1 MAQHE
6 RPDDQAIRQSLDGI
20 LSSALFSRS
29 ERLRAFLKYV
39 VDKEIEGTGHQLKG
53 YTIGIDVFDRPQA
66 FNADSD
72 PLVRVHA
79 GKLRKLLT
87 AYYASEG
94 ADDIWRI
101 DIPKGTYVPE
111 YRRQRMPLPAQAVTD
126 RAPLPLR
133 RAANRRFSW
142 LPAPLSSPI
151 AVLSVLPLLIFVPLS
166 SPAMSVN
173 IPAQSRLHGAV
184 LERKFADDLPKIT
197 VRSQWP
203 RTGTAGRFADAFRT
217 AASHYRTVA
226 AVPGAV
232 LWQRPERE
240 VSDPLA
246 FTISVLPQSAPD
258 GLRVVIKNDASSDI
272 LYDQFIDGADLASE
286 ADILYESLALAAKV
300 LASDG
305 NIFRYATEMQTGS
318 PLMEC
323 MVLTDAYRN
332 QQTREAFQQAKACQE
347 KLSVNHQR
355 KLKFVIHAGALPL
368 TLIR

>member
-6 RPDDQAIRQSLDGI
+6 RPDDQTIRQALDGV
-20 LSSALFSRS
+20 LTSALFSRS

-39 VDKEIEGTGHQLKG
+39 VDKEMEGTGHQLKG

-79 GKLRKLLT
+79 GKLRKLLA
-87 AYYASEG
+87 AYYAGEG
-94 ADDIWRI
+94 AQDPCRI

-111 YRRQRMPLPAQAVTD
+111 YRRQRISPVLTADTGSSP
-126 RAPLPLR
+126 PR

-142 LPAPLSSPI
+142 LPAPLSSPL

-173 IPAQSRLHGAV
+173 VPSESRLHGAV

-203 RTGTAGRFADAFRT
+203 RSGTAGRFADAFRT
-217 AASHYRTVA
+217 AASHYRTIA

-232 LWQRPERE
+232 LWKRPARPA
-240 VSDPLA
+240 SYPLA
-246 FTISVLPQSAPD
+246 FTISILPQKSPA
-258 GLRVVIKNDASSDI
+258 GLRVLIKNDATSDI
-272 LYDQFIDGADLASE
+272 LYDKMIDGAQLASE

-305 NIFRYATEMQTGS
+305 NIFRYASATQIDS

-323 MVLTDAYRN
+323 MVLTDTYRN
-332 QQTREAFQQAKACQE
+332 KQTREAFQEAKSCQE

-355 KLKFVIHAGALPL
+355 KLKFVINAGSLPL